1 MKFRWSP
8 RLIRVTLGLLLV
20 AATVSERLWHSSKTN
35 PIERDSFISQLD
47 NFIYDSRLS
56 VGAPAENP
64 RFDSHVVIVDID
76 EASLASVGRWPWSRT
91 QVAKLIGTIGQAK
104 PSVIGTDI
112 VFAEPQPDDLL
123 LKAELEKYPS
133 VLGYYFSNDLKTG
146 QVGKLPSA
154 SFSAETARGAT
165 KWKSFAANTAVFE
178 QQAAG
183 FFNPVVDSD
192 GKVRRLPLLAEFEGQ
207 IYDSFAVAVLR
218 MHFASISSVAS
229 PLSISSDRLG
239 WAKTSIPM
247 SQSYTALV
255 PFSQRSG
262 VASSPSVG
270 RFKYLSAAAV
280 LDGRVSADEMTN
292 KIVLLGTSAIG
303 ITDLRATPVNQV
315 LPGVETHATLIS
327 GALNGQVKQQPINAN
342 EMSAILLTLGGG
354 LIATLLAFAGPSGI
368 LFLSFVVLVS
378 LFAGFSSAFS
388 YMGWWLPSASAYL
401 LLLSLAGANL
411 ILGFWVEGRARRA
424 MQSLFGEY
432 VPAHLVDQMSRQP
445 KEFANMASE
454 NRELSIM
461 FADIRGFTRI
471 AEGME
476 PEQLRSFINEY
487 LTTMT
492 DVIHQHGGTVDKYIG
507 DAIMAFWGAPLADA
521 HHADHAVAAGLQMLQ
536 ETERLSIAFERKGLP
551 ALAIGIGINTGVV
564 CVGDMGSK
572 LRRAYTVLGDA
583 VNLAARFEAM
593 TKTFS
598 VPIILGETTTQ
609 QLAHTKFVSLGS
621 AAVQGRTDPVNIFTA
636 AEFSSLITQTIPQ
649 LNLNLNQIPDAL
661 QSTRV

>member
-1 MKFRWSP
+1 MNLQWSP
-8 RLIRVTLGLLLV
+8 RLIRVLLGLLLV
-20 AATVSERLWHSSKTN
+20 AATVSERLWQANNTQGIDRN
-35 PIERDSFISQLD
+35 SFVSQLD

-56 VGAPAENP
+56 VGAPPENP
-64 RFDSHVVIVDID
+64 QFDRDVVIVDID
-76 EASLASVGRWPWSRT
+76 EASLATIGRWPWSRS
-91 QVAKLIGTIGQAK
+91 QVAKLIDRVGQAK
-104 PSVIGTDI
+104 PTVIGTDI
-112 VFAEPQPDDLL
+112 VFAEPQPDDAL
-123 LKAELEKYPS
+123 LKASLDKYPT

-146 QVGKLPSA
+146 RIGTLPNA
-154 SFSAETARGAT
+154 SFSANVAKGAT
-165 KWKSFAANTAVFE
+165 RWKSYAASTAIFE
-178 QQAAG
+178 NQAAG
-183 FFNPVVDSD
+183 FFNPVVDAD

-207 IYDSFAVAVLR
+207 IYDSFVVAVLR
-218 MHFASISSVAS
+218 KHLSGASSEAS
-229 PLSISSDRLG
+229 PLSISGDRLR
-239 WAKTSIPM
+239 WAKLSIPI

-255 PFSQRSG
+255 PFNQRNG
-262 VASSPSVG
+262 VSSNPRVA

-280 LDGRVSADEMTN
+280 LEGRVPAADIAN
-292 KIVLLGTSAIG
+292 KIVLIGTSAIG

-327 GALNGQVKQQPINAN
+327 GVLNGQVKQQPPDAN
-342 EMSAILLTLGGG
+342 EMSAVVLAVAGALV
-354 LIATLLAFAGPSGI
+354 ATLLAFAGPSGI
-368 LFLSFVVLVS
+368 LFLSFVVLIS
-378 LFAGFSSAFS
+378 LFASFSSAFS

-445 KEFANMASE
+445 KLFANMASE

-507 DAIMAFWGAPLADA
+507 DAIMAFWGAPLSDP
-521 HHADHAVAAGLQMLQ
+521 HHADHAVAAALQMLQ
-536 ETERLSIAFERKGLP
+536 ETERLSVAYERKGLP

-593 TKTFS
+593 TKIFS
-598 VPIILGETTTQ
+598 VPLILGETTTQ
-609 QLAHTKFVSLGS
+609 QLAHTRYVSLGS
-621 AAVQGRTDPVNIFTA
+621 AAVLGRTDPVNIFTA

-649 LNLNLNQIPDAL
+649 MNLNLTPHAT
-661 QSTRV
+661 QSSRV